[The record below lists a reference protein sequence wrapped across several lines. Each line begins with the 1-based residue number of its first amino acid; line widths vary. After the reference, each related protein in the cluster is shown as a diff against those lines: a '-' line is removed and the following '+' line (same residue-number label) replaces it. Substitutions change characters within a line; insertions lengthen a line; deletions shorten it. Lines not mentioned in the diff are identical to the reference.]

1 MSSKWRNDM
10 KKMSKE
16 DFGKKWELN
25 TKLSGGTFIPRDK
38 NRNKDRYDTPY
49 HPSNESYDD
58 FSSISY
64 EGAVDDF

>member
-16 DFGKKWELN
+16 DFNDKWELN
-25 TKLSGGTFIPRDK
+25 TNASGGVFIPRCNEVED
-38 NRNKDRYDTPY
+38 NDDVPY